1 MWLDR
6 WKLVVGLRDSG
17 MTFREVAE
25 WLNKNGY
32 KPPRGKRYYKQLVQA
47 TYYNV
52 KERVAREM
60 DKGEIHTLREW
71 VVRRKV

>member
-1 MWLDR
+1 M
-6 WKLVVGLRDSG
+6 VVGLRDSG

-25 WLNKNGY
+25 WLNENGY